1 MIGTSIRFEF
11 EIDIT
16 AHELSYASAKSPE
29 PLQLVVSHQL
39 FAMPAA
45 TNKVFRLERDDNVL
59 IVIPQG
65 DAIGFRYND
74 VHQESNSTLQ
84 ILDDATLKHV
94 VVDLG
99 CEQVLGSIIIS
110 VLIKICR
117 KAGLKGGKAAFC
129 NATPDMQDVLQTM
142 NLVKLW
148 KYHPTRAE
156 AVVAVRAE
164 S

>member
-1 MIGTSIRFEF
+1 
-11 EIDIT
+11 
-16 AHELSYASAKSPE
+16 
-29 PLQLVVSHQL
+29 
-39 FAMPAA
+39 MPASN
-45 TNKVFRLERDDNVL
+45 NKVFLLERDDNVL

-84 ILDDATLKHV
+84 ILDDTTLKHV

-156 AVVAVRAE
+156 AVVAVRADL
-164 S
+164 

>member
-1 MIGTSIRFEF
+1 MPV
-11 EIDIT
+11 
-16 AHELSYASAKSPE
+16 SA
-29 PLQLVVSHQL
+29 
-39 FAMPAA
+39 
-45 TNKVFRLERDDNVL
+45 NKVFRLERDDNVL

-94 VVDLG
+94 VVDFG

-156 AVVAVRAE
+156 AVVAVRTE

>member
-1 MIGTSIRFEF
+1 
-11 EIDIT
+11 
-16 AHELSYASAKSPE
+16 
-29 PLQLVVSHQL
+29 
-39 FAMPAA
+39 MPASN
-45 TNKVFRLERDDNVL
+45 NKVFRLERDDNVL

-84 ILDDATLKHV
+84 ILDDTTLKHV

-117 KAGLKGGKAAFC
+117 KAGLKGGK
-129 NATPDMQDVLQTM
+129 PPSV
-142 NLVKLW
+142 
-148 KYHPTRAE
+148 TRLPIC
-156 AVVAVRAE
+156 RM
-164 S
+164 SCRR

>member
-1 MIGTSIRFEF
+1 
-11 EIDIT
+11 
-16 AHELSYASAKSPE
+16 
-29 PLQLVVSHQL
+29 
-39 FAMPAA
+39 MPASN
-45 TNKVFRLERDDNVL
+45 NKVFRLERDDNVL

-156 AVVAVRAE
+156 AVVAVRADL
-164 S
+164 

>member
-1 MIGTSIRFEF
+1 M
-11 EIDIT
+11 
-16 AHELSYASAKSPE
+16 P
-29 PLQLVVSHQL
+29 VSTH
-39 FAMPAA
+39 
-45 TNKVFRLERDDNVL
+45 KVFRLERDDNVL

-148 KYHPTRAE
+148 KYHPTRAQ
-156 AVVAVRAE
+156 AVVAVCAE

>member
-1 MIGTSIRFEF
+1 
-11 EIDIT
+11 
-16 AHELSYASAKSPE
+16 
-29 PLQLVVSHQL
+29 
-39 FAMPAA
+39 MPASN
-45 TNKVFRLERDDNVL
+45 NKVFRLERDDNVL

-84 ILDDATLKHV
+84 ILDDMTLKHV

>member
-1 MIGTSIRFEF
+1 
-11 EIDIT
+11 
-16 AHELSYASAKSPE
+16 
-29 PLQLVVSHQL
+29 
-39 FAMPAA
+39 MPASN
-45 TNKVFRLERDDNVL
+45 NKVFRLERDDNVL

-84 ILDDATLKHV
+84 ILDDTTLKHV

-156 AVVAVRAE
+156 AVVAVRADL
-164 S
+164 